1 MEGSQAMSNYLLG
14 IDSGGTMTKTALFSA
29 TGEEIASQFSP
40 VTMLFPQKGFTERN
54 PLDMWDATCNAI
66 RSILQS
72 TGVSANEIAALCAT
86 GYGSGLF
93 CVDAHGIPTYNGIVS
108 TDSRAGGI
116 IEKWDQAG
124 FTSVIHDSIGQK
136 NWPGQS
142 LVLLGWL
149 LQHRPDV
156 VEKTAHV
163 YECKDYTKMRLTGTI
178 STDYTDAAL
187 GGLLDLHRSN
197 YATELFQTLGLEP
210 WIDKLPPLAHSADI
224 AGVVTPEAA
233 EQTGLIAGTQVITGA
248 IDVVCSSIGSGV
260 VNRSQLSVVAGTWGI
275 HTAVR
280 DGAPQRDPV
289 PLAQMPYLIP
299 DTFLALEA
307 GATSA
312 SNLEWS
318 CNHVFDA
325 EYVAAEAAGETIYE
339 RCGRMVESRMDNPS
353 DVLFLPYLFGGPA
366 HEQAG
371 FVGLGAR
378 HERADLVYAVYE
390 GIVYAHK
397 RNIDLLME
405 TSGDSPPT
413 VIRLAGGAA
422 RSRVWA
428 QMFADVLGMPV
439 EVAEGTEFGALGAS
453 ICASV
458 GIGWSDS
465 YKQAVDRMIR
475 IRERFEPDL
484 SKRDRHDARYQQFL
498 RVGEALADSW
508 QTPELEKS

>member
-1 MEGSQAMSNYLLG
+1 MSNYLLG

-29 TGEEIASQFSP
+29 TGEEIASRFSP
-40 VTMLFPQKGFTERN
+40 VTMLFPEEGFTERN
-54 PLDMWDATCNAI
+54 PLEMWDATCKAI

-72 TGVSANEIAALCAT
+72 TGISANEIAAVCAT

-93 CVDAHGIPTYNGIVS
+93 CVDAGGRPTYNGIVS
-108 TDSRAGGI
+108 TDSRAGSV
-116 IEKWDQAG
+116 IEQWNKGG
-124 FTSVIHDSIGQK
+124 FTTTIEDTIAQK

-149 LQHRPDV
+149 SQHRPDV
-156 VEKTAHV
+156 VKQSAHV
-163 YECKDYTKMRLTGTI
+163 FECKDYTKMRLTGTI
-178 STDYTDAAL
+178 TTDYTDAAL
-187 GGLLDLHRSN
+187 GGLLDLHGSG
-197 YATELFQTLGLEP
+197 YAQELFRTLGLDP
-210 WIDKLPPLAHSADI
+210 WIDKLPPLANSSDI
-224 AGVVTPEAA
+224 AGEVTPEAA
-233 EQTGLIAGTQVITGA
+233 EQTGLLAGTQVITGA
-248 IDVVCSSIGSGV
+248 IDVVCSCIGSGV
-260 VNRSQLSVVAGTWGI
+260 IDSSQLSVVAGTWGI

-280 DGAPQRDPV
+280 EGAPQTGPV

-312 SNLEWS
+312 SNLEWN
-318 CNHVFDA
+318 CKHVFDA
-325 EYVAAEAAGETIYE
+325 EYAAAEAAGETIYE
-339 RCGRMVESRMDNPS
+339 RCGRMVESRIDNPS

-366 HEQAG
+366 NEQAG
-371 FVGLGAR
+371 FVGLNAR

-397 RNIDLLME
+397 RNIDLLMA

-413 VIRLAGGAA
+413 VMRLAGGAA

-458 GIGWSDS
+458 GIGWNDS

-475 IRERFEPDL
+475 IRERFEPDAG
-484 SKRDRHDARYQQFL
+484 KRDRHDSRYRQFL
-498 RVGEALADSW
+498 RVGEALAASW
-508 QTPELEKS
+508 QTPDAKNT